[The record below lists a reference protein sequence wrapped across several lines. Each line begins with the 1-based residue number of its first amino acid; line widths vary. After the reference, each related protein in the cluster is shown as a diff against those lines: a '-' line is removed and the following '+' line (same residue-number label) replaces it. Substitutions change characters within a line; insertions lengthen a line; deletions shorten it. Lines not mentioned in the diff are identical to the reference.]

1 MTVMLGFLFVASL
14 LSQSVFVAVNG
25 FILSPLLF
33 HASESTA
40 KIWTKVMSTKHEDE
54 GKIMTVPLDA
64 PQAFLYMGDK
74 FYIRACYNK
83 YYDIIMDKLFGKL
96 NYFYI
101 SVTGTPGIGKSIF
114 YFYFLNRYRLENP
127 GKSVITASFGKLQN
141 LKKCKLFRPNGEVEE
156 YADTFGQPYIPRKK
170 TVSWPKDTDCD
181 LYLYDG
187 PPLDNPSDVKM
198 IAFTSPN
205 FSWLD
210 SMRKNP
216 THVTLFMPTWDLTEL
231 LAANEELELN
241 IDENEI
247 IKRYNL
253 FGGSARYCLSTSD
266 DFVSDGKKGI
276 SSALTKINGHDQ
288 LRDCYYGNADLNTV
302 VHRLMHYFPQKNPRF
317 ADLAPASESISR
329 MLAGR
334 LKMRMDDNRQLL
346 MMWLDGSEKGSST
359 AGFFFEQFV
368 HERLSD
374 GGQFEIR
381 SLDDSSRSTIDINQT
396 IGQYSRFNKSSIQ
409 DEIFEYVYRIPK
421 ASNFPSIDSLILTEK
436 SVLMFQITR
445 SERHPV
451 KSSGLVSLLQPL
463 GLLNDEQENSLSA
476 QLIFVVPKGMGDKYK
491 RQDIEYLEELTGTN
505 LEFVECEKIPG
516 IGSKKNQKLK
526 DLGIENCEQLIE
538 AYNRGEEK
546 VGFLRGILE
555 NLRSSMVNATEAEAL
570 RLIPQYVIE
579 MDYYPKSYESNS
591 LSDSK

>member
-1 MTVMLGFLFVASL
+1 MTVMLGFLLVAGL

-25 FILSPLLF
+25 FILSPLPF

-83 YYDIIMDKLFGKL
+83 YYDIIMDELFGKL
-96 NYFYI
+96 NYRYI

-170 TVSWPKDTDCD
+170 TVSWPKDADCD

-210 SMRKNP
+210 SMRKES

-247 IKRYNL
+247 IKRYDF

-266 DFVSDGKKGI
+266 KFVSDGKTDI
-276 SSALTKINGHDQ
+276 YSALGKIRGHDQ
-288 LRDCYYGNADLNTV
+288 LRDCFNGNADLNTV
-302 VHRLMHYFPQKNPRF
+302 VHPLMQYVPDVDPCF
-317 ADLAPASESISR
+317 ADLAPASKSIKLL
-329 MLAGR
+329 LADR
-334 LKMRMDDNRQLL
+334 LKM
-346 MMWLDGSEKGSST
+346 
-359 AGFFFEQFV
+359 
-368 HERLSD
+368 
-374 GGQFEIR
+374 
-381 SLDDSSRSTIDINQT
+381 
-396 IGQYSRFNKSSIQ
+396 
-409 DEIFEYVYRIPK
+409 
-421 ASNFPSIDSLILTEK
+421 
-436 SVLMFQITR
+436 
-445 SERHPV
+445 
-451 KSSGLVSLLQPL
+451 
-463 GLLNDEQENSLSA
+463 
-476 QLIFVVPKGMGDKYK
+476 
-491 RQDIEYLEELTGTN
+491 
-505 LEFVECEKIPG
+505 
-516 IGSKKNQKLK
+516 
-526 DLGIENCEQLIE
+526 
-538 AYNRGEEK
+538 
-546 VGFLRGILE
+546 
-555 NLRSSMVNATEAEAL
+555 
-570 RLIPQYVIE
+570 
-579 MDYYPKSYESNS
+579 
-591 LSDSK
+591 